1 MKCIRIGYYNVT
13 FDLIVKVENDI
24 FVIEHLTKQI
34 DEGKIFRMQDIS
46 RWCDSH
52 NIDFKTKFSYRKEF
66 PLKANLW
73 NLYSYLRFKSTKNR

>member
-13 FDLIVKVENDI
+13 FDLIVKAENDI
-24 FVIEHLTKQI
+24 FVIEHLTRQI
-34 DEGKIFRMQDIS
+34 DEGKIFQMQDIS

-52 NIDFKTKFSYRKEF
+52 NIDFKTSFSYRKEI

-73 NLYSYLRFKSTKNR
+73 NLYSYLRFSLTKNR